1 MTDEEIIALYWAR
14 EEKALTVTAERY
26 GGSCYAIARQ
36 ILASREDAEECV
48 NDTWLRA
55 WNAIPPQR
63 PVMLGAFLCRI
74 TRNLALN
81 RAEQTSAARRGGGQL
96 PLVLEELEG
105 CLPAPERTDQAAEG
119 RALAEVLNRFLEM
132 LPAKK
137 RRVFLQRYW
146 YFRPL
151 AEIAREN
158 GMSESNVKMTLLRT
172 RAALR
177 RYLEQEGVEL

>member
-1 MTDEEIIALYWAR
+1 MTDEEIVALYWAR
-14 EEKALTVTAERY
+14 AEKALTATVERY

-55 WNAIPPQR
+55 WDAIPPQR
-63 PVMLGAFLCRI
+63 PVRLGAFLCRI

-81 RAEQTSAARRGGGQL
+81 RAEQAAAARRGGGQL
-96 PLVLEELEG
+96 PMVLEELEG
-105 CLPAPERTDQAAEG
+105 CLPAPERVEQAAEA
-119 RALAEVLNRFLEM
+119 RLLAEVLNRFLGE
-132 LPAKK
+132 LPVKK

-151 AEIAREN
+151 AEIALEN
-158 GMSESNVKMTLLRT
+158 SMSESNVKMTLLRT
-172 RAALR
+172 RTALR
-177 RYLEQEGVEL
+177 QYLEQEGVEL